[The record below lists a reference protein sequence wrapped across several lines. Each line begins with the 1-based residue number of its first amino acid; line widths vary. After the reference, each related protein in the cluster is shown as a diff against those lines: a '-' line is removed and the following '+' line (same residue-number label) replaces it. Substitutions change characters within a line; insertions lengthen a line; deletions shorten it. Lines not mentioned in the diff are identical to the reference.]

1 MNKNFK
7 NTLKIR
13 FLGGVG
19 EIGKNMFAFE
29 YLKDII
35 VVDAGLTFP
44 SQDMPGIDYVIPDT
58 TYLLQ
63 NKDKIKGIFLTHG
76 HEDHIGALPY
86 LLKDLDAPVY
96 GTKLTLTLAENKLRE
111 FNLKNLNL
119 NSVSNK
125 SVVKAGC
132 FSVEFINV
140 NHSIPGAVAL
150 AITTPVGTILHTGDF
165 KVDLTPIGGEIIDL
179 ARLTEL
185 GKKGVTLM
193 LCESTNVEREG
204 YSMSESVVMENLER
218 LFQQNKTRRIII
230 ATFASNVYRLQQILN
245 IAYKNKRKVALSG
258 RSMINVIEASSKIG
272 EISIPENTLIDIDR
286 IKNVADKDLVI
297 VSTGSQGEPM
307 SALTKMAMGESSQ
320 VIIGKNDTII
330 ISASPIPGNEKSIYQ
345 VINNLYK
352 KGAEVVYEGLEKIHA
367 SGHACQEELKIMHSI
382 IKPKFFIPIHGE
394 YRHLKKHLD
403 LAREMGLKD
412 SSMLICEVGDTVELS
427 QKSMRKKDKFP
438 AGSRLVDGLSIDDS
452 LSVVRDRKLI
462 SAEGIIVVVCCISA
476 ENGLILQE
484 PDVIG
489 KGAGLTDAQILEMKR
504 LIVKCLENFDL
515 KSAGDHKVIR
525 DLLRKK
531 LRDYLYRKIKK
542 NPMILPIITEV

>member
-1 MNKNFK
+1 MNKNYK

-35 VVDAGLTFP
+35 IVDAGLTFP

-150 AITTPVGTILHTGDF
+150 AITTPVGTIIHTGDF

-489 KGAGLTDAQILEMKR
+489 KGAGLTDAQILEMKH